1 MEIVSTNINGTLVV
15 MPEGRIDSVTAE
27 SFQTALLPF
36 LEDVTAIA
44 IDGSK
49 LSYVSS
55 AGLRVFLMAA
65 KSMKSKGGTLALFG
79 LVPTVEEVFVIS
91 GFSKII
97 PIHPDLDCALAA

>member
-1 MEIVSTNINGTLVV
+1 MEITQHNINGTLVV
-15 MPEGRIDSVTAE
+15 TPEGRIDSVTAE
-27 SFQTALLPF
+27 SFQAALLPF

-49 LSYVSS
+49 LAYVSS

-65 KSMKSKGGTLALFG
+65 KTMKTKGGTIAVCG
-79 LVPTVEEVFVIS
+79 LPPTVEEVFVIS

-97 PIHPDLDCALAA
+97 PLHPDLDAAIAA